1 MELKALVFTENLMSQ
16 SIDFQHAE
24 QRGHPRLEM
33 FAGVFMTQGDLAYL
47 SELVNVSAGGARV
60 QAPANWEPDMNAV
73 YNLFFILDQDR
84 ILCIRARVVHEMEDS
99 IGFEFEPG
107 YAIQAE
113 QLLAES
119 RNWR

>member
-1 MELKALVFTENLMSQ
+1 MTKSAEKSF
-16 SIDFQHAE
+16 AE
-24 QRGHPRLEM
+24 QRGYPRLEM
-33 FAGVFMTQGDLAYL
+33 YAGVFMTQGDLAYL
-47 SELVNVSAGGARV
+47 SELANVSAGGARV
-60 QAPANWEPDMNAV
+60 QTPGNWVSDMKAV

-84 ILCIRARVVHEMEDS
+84 ILCIRARVVHEGDDAV
-99 IGFEFEPG
+99 GFEFEPG

>member
-1 MELKALVFTENLMSQ
+1 MAELAQVSGR
-16 SIDFQHAE
+16 E
-24 QRGHPRLEM
+24 QRGYPRLEM
-33 FAGVFMTQGDLAYL
+33 YAGVFMTQGDMAYL
-47 SELVNVSAGGARV
+47 SELANVSAGGARI
-60 QAPANWEPDMNAV
+60 QTPSNWQPDMDAV

-84 ILCIRARVVHEMEDS
+84 ILCIRARVVHETDNA
-99 IGFEFEPG
+99 IGFSFEPG

>member
-1 MELKALVFTENLMSQ
+1 MTESVEI
-16 SIDFQHAE
+16 SSAE
-24 QRGHPRLEM
+24 QRGYPRLVM
-33 FAGVFMTQGDLAYL
+33 YAGVFMTHGDLAYL
-47 SELVNVSAGGARV
+47 SELANVSAGGAQV
-60 QAPANWEPDMNAV
+60 QAPANWDSDMQAV
-73 YNLFFILDQDR
+73 YNMFFILDQDR
-84 ILCIRARVVHEMEDS
+84 ILCIRARVVHESEDS

>member
-1 MELKALVFTENLMSQ
+1 MSESVELP
-16 SIDFQHAE
+16 HAE
-24 QRGHPRLEM
+24 QRGYPRLQM
-33 FAGVFMTQGDLAYL
+33 YAGVFMTKGDLAYL
-47 SELVNVSAGGARV
+47 SELANVSAGGA
-60 QAPANWEPDMNAV
+60 QIHTPGNWQTDMDAV

-84 ILCIRARVVHEMEDS
+84 ILCIRARVAHEFDDAV
-99 IGFEFEPG
+99 GFEFELG

>member
-1 MELKALVFTENLMSQ
+1 MTQ
-16 SIDFQHAE
+16 SVDLPHAE
-24 QRGHPRLEM
+24 QRGYPRLQM
-33 FAGVFMTQGDLAYL
+33 YAGVFMTQGDLAYL
-47 SELVNVSAGGARV
+47 SELANVSAGGA
-60 QAPANWEPDMNAV
+60 QIHTPSNWQPDMDAV

-84 ILCIRARVVHEMEDS
+84 ILCIRAHVAHETDDA